1 MSAILDYFRYVGE
14 QLKSIRAVDVLD
26 ILLVAFVFYYIF
38 QFMRK
43 RRAGKLLVGVVLLI
57 VLLLISEV
65 AKMKALNF
73 ILTNVFSVGILS
85 LIVVF
90 QPELRSFLEKV
101 GGTTFHNFKG
111 KLDKNQDAALRSVV
125 NEVCIAADYFSK
137 TRTGALI
144 VFERETKLGDQAK
157 TGTVVNADVSSYLL
171 ENIFFN
177 KSPLHDG
184 AVIISDGRLHAA
196 GCLLPLS
203 ANENLIRELGTR
215 HRAGIGMSENS
226 DAIVVVVSE
235 ETGTISMAHEGTLH
249 RNFHRDSLRDE
260 FRRYLVGAE
269 ESGSKKAKTFFSHVK
284 AAKSAAKG
292 ESIHEKK

>member
-85 LIVVF
+85 LIIVF

-111 KLDKNQDAALRSVV
+111 KLDKNQDAAFRNVV
-125 NEVCIAADYFSK
+125 SEVCIAADYFSK
-137 TRTGALI
+137 TKTGALI
-144 VFERETKLGDQAK
+144 VFERETKLGDQAR

-184 AVIISDGRLHAA
+184 AVIISQGRLHSA

-203 ANENLIRELGTR
+203 SNVDLIRELGTR

-226 DAIVVVVSE
+226 DAVVLIVSE
-235 ETGTISMAHEGTLH
+235 ETGIISVAVEGELKRGFDRSTLEEYLNLRLSREDAIADRMVNRFKGTI
-249 RNFHRDSLRDE
+249 LRK
-260 FRRYLVGAE
+260 G
-269 ESGSKKAKTFFSHVK
+269 GKKNN
-284 AAKSAAKG
+284 
-292 ESIHEKK
+292 E

>member
-14 QLKSIRAVDVLD
+14 QLKSIRVVDVLD

-101 GGTTFHNFKG
+101 GGTTFFNFKG
-111 KLDKNQDAALRSVV
+111 KLDKNQDAALKSVIT
-125 NEVCIAADYFSK
+125 EVCVAADYFSK

-144 VFERETKLGDQAK
+144 VFERETKLGDQSK
-157 TGTVVNADVSSYLL
+157 TGTIVNADVSSYLL

-184 AVIISDGRLHAA
+184 AVIISETRLHSA

-203 ANENLIRELGTR
+203 SNQDLIRELGTR
-215 HRAGIGMSENS
+215 HRAAIGMSENS
-226 DAIVVVVSE
+226 DAVVLVVSE
-235 ETGTISMAHEGTLH
+235 ETGIISVALEGELMRGFDRNSLEEYLNLTLT
-249 RNFHRDSLRDE
+249 R
-260 FRRYLVGAE
+260 
-269 ESGSKKAKTFFSHVK
+269 KKAVTGSVVTRF
-284 AAKSAAKG
+284 KG
-292 ESIHEKK
+292 IILWKGGKKNDEQ

>member
-85 LIVVF
+85 LIIVF

-111 KLDKNQDAALRSVV
+111 KLDKNQDAAFRNVV
-125 NEVCIAADYFSK
+125 SEVCIAADYFSK
-137 TRTGALI
+137 TKTGALI
-144 VFERETKLGDQAK
+144 VFERETKLGDQAR

-184 AVIISDGRLHAA
+184 AVIISQGRLHSA

-203 ANENLIRELGTR
+203 SNVDLIRELGTR

-226 DAIVVVVSE
+226 DAVVIIVSE
-235 ETGTISMAHEGTLH
+235 ETGVISVAVDGKLKRGYDADTLAAELEGLLMSD
-249 RNFHRDSLRDE
+249 NI
-260 FRRYLVGAE
+260 Y
-269 ESGSKKAKTFFSHVK
+269 KKIKNR
-284 AAKSAAKG
+284 KG
-292 ESIHEKK
+292 TKK

>member
-226 DAIVVVVSE
+226 DAVVLIVSE
-235 ETGTISMAHEGTLH
+235 ETGIISVAVEGELK
-249 RNFHRDSLRDE
+249 RGFD
-260 FRRYLVGAE
+260 
-269 ESGSKKAKTFFSHVK
+269 
-284 AAKSAAKG
+284 
-292 ESIHEKK
+292 

>member
-85 LIVVF
+85 LIIVF

-111 KLDKNQDAALRSVV
+111 KLDKNQDAAFRNVV
-125 NEVCIAADYFSK
+125 SEVCIAADYFSK
-137 TRTGALI
+137 TKTGALI
-144 VFERETKLGDQAK
+144 VFERETKLGAQAR

-184 AVIISDGRLHAA
+184 AVIISQGRLHSA

-203 ANENLIRELGTR
+203 SNVDLIRELGTR

-226 DAIVVVVSE
+226 DAVVLIVSE
-235 ETGTISMAHEGTLH
+235 ETGIISVAVEGELKRGFDRSTLEEYLNLRLSREDAIADKMVNRFKGTI
-249 RNFHRDSLRDE
+249 LRK
-260 FRRYLVGAE
+260 G
-269 ESGSKKAKTFFSHVK
+269 GKKNN
-284 AAKSAAKG
+284 
-292 ESIHEKK
+292 E

>member
-1 MSAILDYFRYVGE
+1 MGE

-57 VLLLISEV
+57 VLLLVSEV
-65 AKMKALNF
+65 AKMRALNF

-101 GGTTFHNFKG
+101 GGTNIFNFKS
-111 KLDKNQDAALRSVV
+111 KLDKNQDVALKSAIS
-125 NEVCIAADYFSK
+125 EVCVAAEYFSK

-144 VFERETKLGDQAK
+144 VFERETKLGDQSR
-157 TGTVVNADVSSYLL
+157 TGTVVNADISAYLL

-184 AVIISDGRLHAA
+184 AVIISETRLHSA

-203 ANENLIRELGTR
+203 SNQDLVRELGTR
-215 HRAGIGMSENS
+215 HRAAIGMSENS
-226 DAIVVVVSE
+226 DAVVLVVSE
-235 ETGTISMAHEGTLH
+235 ETGTISVAVEGELMRGFNRTSLEEYLTLTLS
-249 RNFHRDSLRDE
+249 R
-260 FRRYLVGAE
+260 
-269 ESGSKKAKTFFSHVK
+269 KKAITGSVATRFKDIILW
-284 AAKSAAKG
+284 KG
-292 ESIHEKK
+292 GKKNDEQ

>member
-14 QLKSIRAVDVLD
+14 QLKSIRVVDVLD

-101 GGTTFHNFKG
+101 GGTTFFNFKG
-111 KLDKNQDAALRSVV
+111 KLDKNQDTAMKSVIT
-125 NEVCIAADYFSK
+125 EVCIAADYFSK

-144 VFERETKLGDQAK
+144 VFERETKLGDQSK

-184 AVIISDGRLHAA
+184 AVIISETRLHSA

-203 ANENLIRELGTR
+203 SNQDLIRELGTR
-215 HRAGIGMSENS
+215 HRAAIGMSENS
-226 DAIVVVVSE
+226 DAVVLVVSE
-235 ETGTISMAHEGTLH
+235 ETGIISVALEGELMRGFDRNSLEEYLNLTLT
-249 RNFHRDSLRDE
+249 R
-260 FRRYLVGAE
+260 
-269 ESGSKKAKTFFSHVK
+269 KKAVTGSVVTRF
-284 AAKSAAKG
+284 KG
-292 ESIHEKK
+292 IILWKGGKKNDEQ

>member
-1 MSAILDYFRYVGE
+1 MSAILDYFSYVGE

-57 VLLLISEV
+57 VLLLVSEV
-65 AKMKALNF
+65 AKMRALNF

-101 GGTTFHNFKG
+101 GGTNIFNFKS
-111 KLDKNQDAALRSVV
+111 KLDKNQDVALKSVIS
-125 NEVCIAADYFSK
+125 EVCVAAEYFSK

-144 VFERETKLGDQAK
+144 VFERETKLGDQSR
-157 TGTVVNADVSSYLL
+157 TGTVVNADISAYLL

-184 AVIISDGRLHAA
+184 AVIISETRLHSA

-203 ANENLIRELGTR
+203 SNQDLVRELGTR
-215 HRAGIGMSENS
+215 HRAAIGMSENS
-226 DAIVVVVSE
+226 DAVVLVVSE
-235 ETGTISMAHEGTLH
+235 ETGTISVAVEGELMRGFDRTSLEEYLTLTLS
-249 RNFHRDSLRDE
+249 R
-260 FRRYLVGAE
+260 
-269 ESGSKKAKTFFSHVK
+269 KKAITGSVATRFKDIILW
-284 AAKSAAKG
+284 KG
-292 ESIHEKK
+292 GKKNDEQ

>member
-14 QLKSIRAVDVLD
+14 QLKSIRVVDVLD

-101 GGTTFHNFKG
+101 GGTTFFNFKG
-111 KLDKNQDAALRSVV
+111 KLDKNQDTALKSVIT
-125 NEVCIAADYFSK
+125 EVCIAADYFSK

-144 VFERETKLGDQAK
+144 VFERETKLGDQSK

-184 AVIISDGRLHAA
+184 AVIISETRLHSA

-203 ANENLIRELGTR
+203 SNQDLVRELGTR
-215 HRAGIGMSENS
+215 HRAAIGMSENS
-226 DAIVVVVSE
+226 DAVVLVVSE
-235 ETGTISMAHEGTLH
+235 ETGIISVALEGELMRGFDRNSLEEYLNLTLT
-249 RNFHRDSLRDE
+249 R
-260 FRRYLVGAE
+260 
-269 ESGSKKAKTFFSHVK
+269 KKAVTGSVVTRF
-284 AAKSAAKG
+284 KG
-292 ESIHEKK
+292 IILWKGGKKNDEQ

>member
-14 QLKSIRAVDVLD
+14 QLKSIRVVDVLD

-101 GGTTFHNFKG
+101 GGTTFFNFKG
-111 KLDKNQDAALRSVV
+111 KLDKNQDTALKSVIT
-125 NEVCIAADYFSK
+125 EVCIAADYFSK

-144 VFERETKLGDQAK
+144 VFERETKLGDQSK

-184 AVIISDGRLHAA
+184 AVIISETRLHSA

-203 ANENLIRELGTR
+203 SNQDLIRELGTR
-215 HRAGIGMSENS
+215 HRAAIGMSENS
-226 DAIVVVVSE
+226 DAVVLVVSE
-235 ETGTISMAHEGTLH
+235 ETGIISVALEGELMRGFDRNSLEEYLNLTLT
-249 RNFHRDSLRDE
+249 R
-260 FRRYLVGAE
+260 
-269 ESGSKKAKTFFSHVK
+269 KKAVTGSVVTRF
-284 AAKSAAKG
+284 KG
-292 ESIHEKK
+292 IILWKGGKKNDEQ

>member
-85 LIVVF
+85 LIIVF

-111 KLDKNQDAALRSVV
+111 
-125 NEVCIAADYFSK
+125 
-137 TRTGALI
+137 
-144 VFERETKLGDQAK
+144 
-157 TGTVVNADVSSYLL
+157 
-171 ENIFFN
+171 
-177 KSPLHDG
+177 
-184 AVIISDGRLHAA
+184 
-196 GCLLPLS
+196 
-203 ANENLIRELGTR
+203 
-215 HRAGIGMSENS
+215 
-226 DAIVVVVSE
+226 
-235 ETGTISMAHEGTLH
+235 
-249 RNFHRDSLRDE
+249 
-260 FRRYLVGAE
+260 
-269 ESGSKKAKTFFSHVK
+269 
-284 AAKSAAKG
+284 
-292 ESIHEKK
+292 

>member
-85 LIVVF
+85 LIIVF

-111 KLDKNQDAALRSVV
+111 KLDKNQDAAFRNVV
-125 NEVCIAADYFSK
+125 SEVCIAADYFSK
-137 TRTGALI
+137 TKTGALI
-144 VFERETKLGDQAK
+144 VFERETKLGDQAR

-184 AVIISDGRLHAA
+184 AVIISHGRLHSA
-196 GCLLPLS
+196 GCLLL
-203 ANENLIRELGTR
+203 
-215 HRAGIGMSENS
+215 RASPDTAAGGMR
-226 DAIVVVVSE
+226 
-235 ETGTISMAHEGTLH
+235 T
-249 RNFHRDSLRDE
+249 
-260 FRRYLVGAE
+260 
-269 ESGSKKAKTFFSHVK
+269 KAKQSLAFGSYRFAGK
-284 AAKSAAKG
+284 
-292 ESIHEKK
+292 

>member
-14 QLKSIRAVDVLD
+14 QLKSIRVVDVLD

-101 GGTTFHNFKG
+101 GGTTFFNFKG
-111 KLDKNQDAALRSVV
+111 KLDKNQDTAMKSVIT
-125 NEVCIAADYFSK
+125 EVCIAADYFSK

-144 VFERETKLGDQAK
+144 VFERETKLGDQSK
-157 TGTVVNADVSSYLL
+157 TGTIVNADVSSYLL

-184 AVIISDGRLHAA
+184 AVIISETRLHSA

-203 ANENLIRELGTR
+203 SNQDLVRELGTR
-215 HRAGIGMSENS
+215 HRAAIGMSENS
-226 DAIVVVVSE
+226 DAVVLVVSE
-235 ETGTISMAHEGTLH
+235 ETGIISVALEGELMRGFDRNSLEEYLNLTLT
-249 RNFHRDSLRDE
+249 R
-260 FRRYLVGAE
+260 
-269 ESGSKKAKTFFSHVK
+269 KKAVTGSVVTRF
-284 AAKSAAKG
+284 KG
-292 ESIHEKK
+292 IILWKGGKKNDEQ

>member
-14 QLKSIRAVDVLD
+14 QLKSIRVVDVLD

-101 GGTTFHNFKG
+101 GGTTFFNFKG
-111 KLDKNQDAALRSVV
+111 KLDKNQDTALKSVIT
-125 NEVCIAADYFSK
+125 EVCIAADYFSK

-144 VFERETKLGDQAK
+144 VFERETKLGDQSK

-184 AVIISDGRLHAA
+184 AVIISETRLHSA

-203 ANENLIRELGTR
+203 SNQDLVREVGTR
-215 HRAGIGMSENS
+215 HRAAIGMSENS
-226 DAIVVVVSE
+226 DAVVLVVSE
-235 ETGTISMAHEGTLH
+235 ETGIISVALEGELMRGFDRNSLEEYLNLTLT
-249 RNFHRDSLRDE
+249 R
-260 FRRYLVGAE
+260 
-269 ESGSKKAKTFFSHVK
+269 KKAVTGSVVTRFKDIILW
-284 AAKSAAKG
+284 KG
-292 ESIHEKK
+292 GKKNDEQ